1 MREIFKKLFLCSA
14 ILVMTSAAAIA
25 KNVKVEALTPFSTEN
40 PVEKMEVK
48 VLEEAELDDL
58 VLEKGFILSGK
69 TTDVVS
75 PKRLK
80 RDATFSF
87 IPETY
92 TDKSGQVHTFP
103 ENYKGKYGMPL
114 DKKGLVKNAGLT
126 VGGFFVKGLS
136 LGYNAVEGAVKNEE
150 GNRLKSSAVNVY
162 ENSAFS
168 YIENGQELSILT
180 GDIFLL
186 KFKLKSDKDEEE
198 DLPNYEYTPIDNN
211 TENVT
216 PEQEL

>member
-1 MREIFKKLFLCSA
+1 MREFIKKLFVCTA
-14 ILVMTSAAAIA
+14 IAAMTTSAAFA
-25 KNVKVEALTPFSTEN
+25 KTVKVEALTTFSTEN
-40 PVEKMEVK
+40 PTEKMVVK
-48 VLEEAELDDL
+48 VLEETELDDL
-58 VLEKGFILSGK
+58 VLEKGFVLSGE

-92 TDKSGQVHTFP
+92 TDMNGQTHTFP
-103 ENYKGKYGMPL
+103 GNYKGKYGMPV
-114 DKKGLVKNAGLT
+114 DKKGLVKSAGLA

-162 ENSAFS
+162 ENSALS
-168 YIENGQELSILT
+168 YVENGEEISILV

-186 KFKLKSDKDEEE
+186 KFRSKSDKDDDE
-198 DLPNYEYTPIDNN
+198 PNYEYTIL
-211 TENVT
+211 ENEQNKDSMPQ
-216 PEQEL
+216 PEL